1 MILIADS
8 SVKLLIHVPGTGN
21 QIVPTWIRD
30 SLEDL
35 STVREVE
42 GSHMV

>member
-1 MILIADS
+1 MILIVGM
-8 SVKLLIHVPGTGN
+8 SVNLLIYVPGTGN

-35 STVREVE
+35 SPVREVE